1 MAEMVY
7 LLSLLWLGK
16 SEIICYNYT
25 EKINSKGEFQ
35 MNIWFVGEL
44 LLRLECE
51 SLERFEQ
58 AERLQV

>member
-1 MAEMVY
+1 
-7 LLSLLWLGK
+7 
-16 SEIICYNYT
+16 
-25 EKINSKGEFQ
+25 